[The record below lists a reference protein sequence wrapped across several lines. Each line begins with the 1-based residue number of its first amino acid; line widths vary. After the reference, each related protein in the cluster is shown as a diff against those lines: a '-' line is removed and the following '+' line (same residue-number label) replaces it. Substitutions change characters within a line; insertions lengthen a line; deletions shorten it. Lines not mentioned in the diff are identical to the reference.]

1 MIPNLNASATKA
13 TLNDVTGNV
22 AVTVAGSDAGSTH
35 RLPTVTQATWRRAY
49 QGALVVSDGL
59 MLLLAFALAYW
70 VRFYGNIPLFQEV
83 IPPVEHY
90 IRLVLYLI
98 PVWLGFFALLRLY
111 DFHILLGGTTE
122 YSRALNGCTSGMTLV
137 VAVSFIDPTFVIAR
151 GWLMLAW
158 LLATVLVCS
167 NRWFLRRIAHTMRE
181 MGWFITPTIIVG
193 TNTEAISLANQLR
206 NSKFS
211 GLAVLG
217 FIDEKE
223 DTDPEN
229 RPRAI
234 LGLPVLGSL
243 AEVPQ
248 LVQQRKVEEIII
260 ATSALTREQLLHT
273 TLQLA
278 SISGLNTSLS
288 SGLYEIFTTGMRVS
302 THNSVPLMSL
312 NRMRLDPVEMFL
324 KNLLDYTIVF
334 FGSLFLLP
342 LIGLLALCI
351 KLDSPGPVLYRRRVL
366 GVGGEEFDAFKFRTM
381 VINGDE
387 VLAQHP
393 ELLAELRATHKLKF
407 DPRITRV
414 GAWLRR
420 TSLDELPQFINILL
434 GQMSLVGPRMI
445 APAEAA
451 MYGQMWQNL
460 LTVKPGLTGLWQ
472 VSGRSDLSYDDRVQL
487 DMHYIRNY
495 SIWLDLQILFFQTL
509 PAVFKGRGAY

>member
-1 MIPNLNASATKA
+1 MIPNFNASATKA
-13 TLNDVTGNV
+13 TLSEVSGKVAVNV
-22 AVTVAGSDAGSTH
+22 AVGDPSSSH
-35 RLPTVTQATWRRAY
+35 HLPTVTQATWRRAY
-49 QGALVVSDGL
+49 QGALLFSDGL

-70 VRFYGNIPLFQEV
+70 LRFYGGIPVFQDV
-83 IPPVEHY
+83 VPPVEHY
-90 IRLVLYLI
+90 TRLVLYLI
-98 PVWLGFFALLRLY
+98 PVWLSFFALLRLY
-111 DFHILLGGTTE
+111 DFHILLAGTTE
-122 YSRALNGCTSGMTLV
+122 YSRALNGCTSGMMLV
-137 VAVSFIDPTFVIAR
+137 VAMSFIDPGFVIAR

-158 LLATVLVCS
+158 VLAAVLVSS
-167 NRWFLRRIAHTMRE
+167 NRWFLRRVAHALRQA
-181 MGWFITPTIIVG
+181 GWFITPTIIVG
-193 TNTEAISLANQLR
+193 TNAEAISLANQLR
-206 NSKFS
+206 NSKYS
-211 GLAVLG
+211 GLAILG

-223 DTDPEN
+223 SGDPEN
-229 RPRAI
+229 RQRAI

-243 AEVPQ
+243 PEVAQ
-248 LVQQRKVEEIII
+248 LVKQRRVEEIII
-260 ATSALTREQLLHT
+260 ATTALSREQLLQT
-273 TLQLA
+273 TLQLGN
-278 SISGLNTSLS
+278 ISGINTSLS

-302 THNSVPLMSL
+302 TRNAVPLMSL
-312 NRMRLDPVEMFL
+312 NRMRLDPVEMVL
-324 KNLLDYTIVF
+324 KNLLDYSIVVM
-334 FGSLFLLP
+334 GSLFLLP
-342 LIGLLALCI
+342 LIGLLALLI

-366 GVGGEEFDAFKFRTM
+366 GVGGQEFDAFKFRTM
-381 VINGDE
+381 VVNGDE

-393 ELLAELRATHKLKF
+393 ELLAELRATHKLKV

-472 VSGRSDLSYDDRVQL
+472 VSGRSDLTYDDRVQL